1 MKHNPRNAGA
11 KRKYKTEVETTKIYL
26 LIPAETKLKVIA
38 AVNTIV
44 EPYKNK

>member
-11 KRKYKTEVETTKIYL
+11 KKKYCPEVETTKIYL
-26 LIPAETKLKVIA
+26 LIPTETKLKVIA
-38 AVNTIV
+38 AVNSIV